1 MNLLGRVSVFPVVPA
16 RLERLSELAH
26 NMWWSWHPEAQTLFS
41 SLDPELWEQVYHN
54 PVKFLVEIAQEKL
67 DAAAKDPEY
76 LAHYDGVMQAFDA
89 YMHPQDT
96 WYSRTF
102 PEHATKTIAYF
113 SAEFGL
119 HEALPIYSGG
129 LGILSG
135 DHCKSASDLGLP
147 FVGVGL
153 LYNQGYFKQLL
164 NPDGWQEA
172 TYKKLNFAE
181 LPIKPTQDESGE
193 EIVVSVELPGR
204 TVYAKVWKVQV
215 GRIPLYLLDT
225 DIPQNAPEDRR
236 FSAQLYGGD
245 QDMRITQEILLGIG
259 GVRALRKLGYQPEIW
274 HMNEGHSAFLN
285 LERCR
290 ELVQTKGLT
299 FYEALEATAA
309 NSIFTTHTPVPA
321 GNDAFTFDMM
331 ERYFHR
337 FWGALGLNREEFMA
351 LGRHDQP
358 AGPPLFSLTVLA
370 LRLSRQANGVSKLH
384 GEVSRRIW
392 HDIWPGVP
400 RSEVPITSITNGIHT
415 ETWLAPEMGELLSQ
429 YLGDAWHERVE
440 SAETWKRI
448 ADVPDAELWKVHCQ
462 LKRKMVDFVRE
473 RVKAQRL
480 RHGEPALKI
489 KEAETLLDPEAL
501 TLGFARRFATYKR
514 ATLIFREA
522 ARLQKALH
530 AEGRPV
536 QIIFAGKAHP
546 ADEPGKRFI
555 QQIYQF
561 AKQEGFDGKIVI
573 LEDYDMNM
581 ARHLVAGVDVWLNNP
596 RRPLEAS
603 GTSGQKAAL
612 NGILNFS
619 ILDGWWV
626 EGFNGLNGWSIG
638 EEREYKSYDEQDAAD
653 ALSFYTTLEEEVVP
667 LFYDRDAD
675 GVPRGWVARMK
686 NAMATLAPA
695 FSMQRMVQEYAR
707 DLYIP
712 AVVHGEAFWADQFKV
727 AREMA
732 QWKGK
737 LRFNWHHIHLEANGP
752 TDGKLAVG
760 EPVEVSAKIR
770 LGLLEPGDVAVEIVH
785 GREVG
790 GVLTDFETLPM
801 QCVEESEGTFTYK
814 GTFVPRTSGSYGYG
828 VRVIPYNPHMLSKHE
843 LALIRWA

>member
-16 RLERLSELAH
+16 RLDRLSELAH
-26 NMWWSWHPEAQTLFS
+26 NMWWSWSPEAQELFS
-41 SLDPELWEQVYHN
+41 SLDLELWERIYHN
-54 PVKFLVEIAQEKL
+54 PVKFLVEIDQARLDQAARDPRYQER
-67 DAAAKDPEY
+67 
-76 LAHYDGVMQAFDA
+76 YDRVMAAFDA
-89 YMHPQDT
+89 YMNPTDT

-102 PEHATKTIAYF
+102 PEQSAKTIAYF

-164 NPDGWQEA
+164 NSEGWQEA
-172 TYKKLNFAE
+172 SYTKLNFAE
-181 LPIKPTQDESGE
+181 LPIKPTRDAAGQD
-193 EIVVSVELPGR
+193 IVISVELPGR
-204 TVYAKVWKVQV
+204 TVFAKVWKVQI

-225 DIPQNAPEDRR
+225 DIHQNAPDDRR

-259 GVRALRKLGYQPEIW
+259 GVRALRAMGYAPSVW

-290 ELVQTKGLT
+290 EIVQTKGLT
-299 FYEALEATAA
+299 FYEALEAAAA

-337 FWGALGLNREEFMA
+337 FWGALGLNREEFVA

-358 AGPPLFSLTVLA
+358 AGLPLFSLTVLA

-392 HDIWPGVP
+392 RDLWPSVP
-400 RSEVPITSITNGIHT
+400 TSEVPITSITNGIHT
-415 ETWLAPEMGELLSQ
+415 ETWLAPELATLLDTH
-429 YLGDAWHERVE
+429 LGKNWHQRVE
-440 SAETWKRI
+440 EEATWKKL
-448 ADVPDAELWKVHCQ
+448 DNVPDAELWNVHRQ
-462 LKRKMVDFVRE
+462 LKHQMVDFIRE
-473 RVKAQRL
+473 RVKVQRQ
-480 RHGEPALKI
+480 RHGEPYAKI

-522 ARLQKALH
+522 ARMQKNLH

-546 ADEPGKRFI
+546 ADEPGKRYI
-555 QQIYQF
+555 QQIHQL
-561 AKQEGFDGKIVI
+561 AKQQGFEGKVVMV
-573 LEDYDMNM
+573 EDYDMNV

-619 ILDGWWV
+619 VLDGWWV
-626 EGFNGLNGWSIG
+626 EGYNGVNGWSIG
-638 EEREYKSYDEQDAAD
+638 EEREFKSYDEQDAAD
-653 ALSFYTTLEEEVVP
+653 AASFYATLEDEVIP
-667 LFYDRDAD
+667 LFFDRDAA
-675 GVPRGWVARMK
+675 GVPIGWVKRMK
-686 NAMATLAPA
+686 NAMETLAPA
-695 FSMQRMVQEYAR
+695 FSMQRMVQDYSR

-712 AVVHGEAFWADQFKV
+712 AVKYGHEFAAQGYKA
-727 AREMA
+727 AREISL
-732 QWKGK
+732 WKGK
-737 LRFNWHHIHLEANGP
+737 LRFNWHHLHLEATGP
-752 TDGKLAVG
+752 KDGQLAVG
-760 EPVEVSAKIR
+760 APVEVTAKIR
-770 LGLLEPGDVAVEIVH
+770 LGLLDPQDVAVEITH
-785 GREVG
+785 GREVAG
-790 GVLTDFETLPM
+790 ELTNLETLPM
-801 QCVEESEGTFTYK
+801 EAVSEVDGTVTYRGK
-814 GTFVPRTSGSYGYG
+814 FIPKTSGSYGYG
-828 VRVIPYNPHMLSKHE
+828 VRVVPHDSHLISKHE